1 VHPKSSKVCPS
12 CADAA
17 DLVQQVLSMRDDSP
31 FDAEKTI
38 NGLPVLLESAVSYLL
53 ADFDYAKNMESHQA
67 IGIRIVAACV
77 AQTQCLQAY
86 CAELT
91 QQ

>member
-1 VHPKSSKVCPS
+1 
-12 CADAA
+12 
-17 DLVQQVLSMRDDSP
+17 MRDDSP
-31 FDAEKTI
+31 FDAERTI
-38 NGLPVLLESAVSYLL
+38 NGLPTLLESAVSYLL
-53 ADFDYAKNMESHQA
+53 TDFDYASKMDSNTA